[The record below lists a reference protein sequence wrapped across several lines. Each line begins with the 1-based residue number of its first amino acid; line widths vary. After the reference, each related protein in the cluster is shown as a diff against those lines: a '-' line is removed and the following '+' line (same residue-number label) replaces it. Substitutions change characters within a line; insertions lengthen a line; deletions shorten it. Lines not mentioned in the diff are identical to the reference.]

1 MLYAKRPIP
10 QLQRK
15 TLRLWK
21 KPWWP
26 PRNRHTITYT
36 TYIHI
41 LTYACLYAC
50 MYVCMYVCCVGEA
63 GVHASDEDH
72 ARAVRAVSA
81 PTISRKEDTRGHS
94 NLQDIQRSRLMV
106 FAPSHYIH
114 TYIHTF
120 ISFYKHNYIPSYVL
134 LDIQRCITNMWIY
147 LPTYIHI
154 FMHTYIHTYKH
165 TYIHTATHFAMWWWS
180 WRPLWT
186 SCPLPTISTRT
197 TSASPGARPSLVRY
211 AALRILTNSI
221 IHTYIHTYIHTFT
234 SMHACSHTYILFTW
248 IHIQRYRN

>member
-1 MLYAKRPIP
+1 MLCAKRPIP

-15 TLRLWK
+15 TLRLRK

-50 MYVCMYVCCVGEA
+50 MYVCMLCRRSR
-63 GVHASDEDH
+63 H
-72 ARAVRAVSA
+72 
-81 PTISRKEDTRGHS
+81 SRKRWRPCTSSTSSFSSDYFKKRRYKRPFESAGYPA
-94 NLQDIQRSRLMV
+94 LQTHG
-106 FAPSHYIH
+106 FPPSHYIH
-114 TYIHTF
+114 TFIYSYI
-120 ISFYKHNYIPSYVL
+120 
-134 LDIQRCITNMWIY
+134 
-147 LPTYIHI
+147 
-154 FMHTYIHTYKH
+154 HTYIHSFLCALKHTKVHTCINMLYIHKYIH

-211 AALRILTNSI
+211 VALRILTNSI
-221 IHTYIHTYIHTFT
+221 IHTYIHLHPFLHVCI
-234 SMHACSHTYILFTW
+234 FTW
-248 IHIQRYRN
+248 IHIQRYSN